1 MGYIDIIFTSVALS
15 MDAAAIS
22 ICKGLSIKKMSY
34 KKSFIIATYFS
45 IFQMFMPFIGYIFA
59 NTFSSAIVAVDH
71 WIAFILLFIIGA
83 DMIRD
88 SLSGNNEVDDK
99 IDVKTMILLAIA
111 TSIDA
116 LVVGITFAFLNV
128 NLLFAILV
136 IGIITFTITFIG
148 TRIGNKFGRKYENKA
163 TIFGG
168 IVLIYIAI
176 EILFEHLF
184 T

>member
-1 MGYIDIIFTSVALS
+1 
-15 MDAAAIS
+15 
-22 ICKGLSIKKMSY
+22 
-34 KKSFIIATYFS
+34 
-45 IFQMFMPFIGYIFA
+45 
-59 NTFSSAIVAVDH
+59 
-71 WIAFILLFIIGA
+71 
-83 DMIRD
+83 MIRD

-168 IVLIYIAI
+168 IVLIYMAI